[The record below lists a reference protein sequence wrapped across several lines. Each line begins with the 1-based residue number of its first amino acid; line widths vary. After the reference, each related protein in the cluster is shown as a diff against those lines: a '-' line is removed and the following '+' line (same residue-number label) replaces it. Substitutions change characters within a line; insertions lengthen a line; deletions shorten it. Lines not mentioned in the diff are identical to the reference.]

1 MQIDLALVRSI
12 VYARPAE
19 RNPMTMISL
28 HTDMSF
34 AAAQAV
40 PGRGTSVVDGYR
52 FGDMVALAGRRA
64 R

>member
-1 MQIDLALVRSI
+1 
-12 VYARPAE
+12 
-19 RNPMTMISL
+19 MTMISL